1 MTKDFVVKAK
11 TYVVKDMTTNRY
23 LDHFGLLSPYSET
36 FTETFDTKKKAQL
49 AYRNGKTSATCIIIE
64 AGDRKKYEI

>member
-11 TYVVKDMTTNRY
+11 TYLVKSATDNRY
-23 LDHFGLLSPYSET
+23 LDHFGYLSPYSET

-49 AYRNGKTSATCIIIE
+49 AYRDGKTSATCIIIE
-64 AGDRKKYEI
+64 EADRKKYE